1 MSSVPEFDGPT
12 LSLPVIA
19 RMRSEYGDGPM
30 RDAQGIMQNTLDVLI
45 ERFSQY
51 CNDAYARGLS
61 DGFMQGCL
69 ASDEAKQKARK
80 VSS

>member
-1 MSSVPEFDGPT
+1 
-12 LSLPVIA
+12 
-19 RMRSEYGDGPM
+19 M
-30 RDAQGIMQNTLDVLI
+30 RDARDIMQNTLDVLI

-51 CNDAYARGLS
+51 CNDAYVRGLS